1 MAGTPQKTAT
11 YGPKDFIHPIRGF
24 DMMSCLI
31 RSKFLSVQAQH
42 YAERTFFSQVITLT
56 IFHLLNWKPSY
67 KMKRVEVILLGFIP
81 YVMLQINCLF
91 RN

>member
-42 YAERTFFSQVITLT
+42 YAQRTFFSQVITLT
-56 IFHLLNWKPSY
+56 IFHPLNWKPSY

-81 YVMLQINCLF
+81 YIMLQINYLF

>member
-24 DMMSCLI
+24 AMMSCLI

-42 YAERTFFSQVITLT
+42 YAQRTFFGQVIILT
-56 IFHLLNWKPSY
+56 IFHPLNWKPSR
-67 KMKRVEVILLGFIP
+67 KLKQVEVMLLGFI
-81 YVMLQINCLF
+81 LF
-91 RN
+91 IPENKLP